1 MSSVS
6 PGTSEVDDKY
16 SPQAQLGDFGSACQR
31 PPRAMLAEE
40 SSDLSLDGLHFAI
53 AD

>member
-6 PGTSEVDDKY
+6 PGTTEVDDKY
-16 SPQAQLGDFGSACQR
+16 SRQAQLDDFGGAFQR
-31 PPRAMLAEE
+31 PHRAMLAEE